1 MPSVVLLII
10 HIIKLTIKK
19 PRVITYTI
27 IEWEFQYVCH
37 MFVCKSE
44 ENFQYKPID
53 LQNPYMVS
61 LQLTLRF
68 DINRSTQDTRLLEI
82 SSTIFF
88 FYSGMHSQTTFISFL
103 WRKSYAV
110 LLSSLRANSP
120 SLTCRL
126 EH

>member
-1 MPSVVLLII
+1 MYVIYLFVNL
-10 HIIKLTIKK
+10 KK
-19 PRVITYTI
+19 KHSIA
-27 IEWEFQYVCH
+27 QL
-37 MFVCKSE
+37 
-44 ENFQYKPID
+44 D

-61 LQLTLRF
+61 LQLTLHF
-68 DINRSTQDTRLLEI
+68 DINRSTQDSRLLEI

-110 LLSSLRANSP
+110 LLSSLRANAP